1 MNRAALYIRVSTDRQ
16 AEEGFSMEAQHDI
29 LMQLIDRKGLQLYK
43 VYSDPGVS
51 GGSFKRPGIQMMLK
65 DMKDGK
71 FDTVIVHKL
80 DRLSRNQ
87 GDLYGFISLI
97 NKIDVRLIIAA
108 QGDQEIDT
116 KGPMG
121 KAFLLFSGIW
131 AEVYLDNLREETL
144 KGLTK
149 KMEKGGRH
157 MSRPPL
163 GYTYD
168 SDHNLVIVES
178 EAKLVR
184 EVFTMYLAGTGV
196 VKIAYHMNSHSR
208 LKEGGKWDAKS
219 VKTIIKN
226 PTYAGYNHFKPSH
239 WKDEQRIIKDGDHEP
254 IIPREEFERAQ
265 KMNARRS
272 RGEISNNSYE
282 YAYSGILKCGKCG
295 DNFNGNSVKNKL
307 ANGEYK
313 VYKNYRCHNQYIF
326 KTCDQP
332 SIAERNVN
340 QLVFDHVIITGTAVA
355 EKKQKKKE
363 VIDAQ
368 KEIEVSNRRK
378 RNWMIALGDG
388 NLSSSDYADL
398 IEEEEMRINDILAKV
413 RHEETYEPEI
423 PPEELI
429 HMIINLK
436 EHWGLLEEDTQK
448 QLIQSMFRKV
458 VIDKK
463 ENGWQLVELL
473 TV

>member
-1 MNRAALYIRVSTDRQ
+1 MKAALYIRVSTDKQ

-29 LMQLIDRKGLQLYK
+29 LMQLVERKGLQLYK

-51 GGSFKRPGIQMMLK
+51 GGSFKRPGIQLLLK
-65 DMKDGK
+65 DMKDKK

-87 GDLYGFISLI
+87 GDLYGFINLI
-97 NKIDVRLIIAA
+97 NKLDVRFIIAA

-149 KMEKGGRH
+149 KIEKGGRH

-168 SDHNLVIVES
+168 SNHELVILES

-184 EVFTMYLAGTGV
+184 EVFQMYLSGV
-196 VKIAYHMNSHSR
+196 GRNKIAAHMNTFSR
-208 LKEGGKWDAKS
+208 MKEGGKWDAKGI
-219 VKTIIKN
+219 KTIVSN

-239 WKDEQRIIKDGDHEP
+239 WADDKRIIKNGDHEA
-254 IIPREEFERAQ
+254 IISEEDFRAARKIRE
-265 KMNARRS
+265 RRN
-272 RGEISNNSYE
+272 RGEMSNNSYE
-282 YAYSGILKCGKCG
+282 YAYGGILKCGRCG
-295 DNFNGNSVKNKL
+295 ANFNGNSRKHKL
-307 ANGEYK
+307 VGEEK
-313 VYKNYRCHNQYIF
+313 VYKGYRCHNQYIF
-326 KTCDQP
+326 KTCNQP
-332 SIAERNVN
+332 SIAESIVN
-340 QLVFDHVIITGTAVA
+340 QLVFDHVIITGTTVA
-355 EKKQKKKE
+355 EKKQKKKD

-378 RNWMIALGDG
+378 KNWMIALGDG

-398 IEEEEMRINDILAKV
+398 IDEEEKRINDILAKV
-413 RHEETYEPEI
+413 KHEETYEPEI

-448 QLIQSMFRKV
+448 QLIQSMFRKI

-463 ENGWQLVELL
+463 ENGWQLIELL

>member
-1 MNRAALYIRVSTDRQ
+1 MNRAAIYIRVSTDRQ

-29 LMQLIDRKGLQLYK
+29 LMQLIERKGLQLYK

-51 GGSFKRPGIQMMLK
+51 GGSFKRPGIQMLLK

-97 NKIDVRLIIAA
+97 NKLDVRLIIAS

-168 SDHNLVIVES
+168 HDHKLVIVES

-184 EVFTMYLAGTGV
+184 EVFSMYLAGTGV
-196 VKIAYHMNSHSR
+196 VKIAYHMNTHSR
-208 LKEGGKWDAKS
+208 LKEGGKWDAKA

-226 PTYAGYNHFKPSH
+226 HTYAGYNHFKPSH
-239 WKDEQRIIKDGDHEP
+239 WKDEQRIIKEGDHKP

-265 KMNARRS
+265 KINSRRT
-272 RGEISNNSYE
+272 RGEMSKNSYE
-282 YAYSGILKCGKCG
+282 YPYGGILKCGKCG
-295 DNFNGNSVKNKL
+295 ANFNGNGRVHKL
-307 ANGEYK
+307 VTGEKMYRG
-313 VYKNYRCHNQYIF
+313 YRCHNQYIF

-332 SIAERNVN
+332 SIAENIVN
-340 QLVFDHVIITGTAVA
+340 QLVFDHIIISGTTVA

-378 RNWMIALGDG
+378 KNWMLALGDG
-388 NLSSSDYADL
+388 MLSPSDYSDL
-398 IEEEEMRINDILAKV
+398 IEEEEKRINDILAKV
-413 RHEETYEPEI
+413 QHEETYEPEI
-423 PPEELI
+423 PTEELI

-436 EHWGLLEEDTQK
+436 EHWDLLEPDTQK
-448 QLIQSMFRKV
+448 KLIQSMFRKIV
-458 VIDKK
+458 LDKK
-463 ENGWQLVELL
+463 ENGWQIIELL